1 MSSISWN
8 GSSSVVF
15 LALLGL
21 GFGLGSGFFTVGL
34 GLGFGSGFEG
44 LLSSGV
50 SLISSLVIMSF
61 IVGSAPSSF
70 FILLYKDF
78 CSKPDRGLEISALHF
93 LNASRSITSSWFV
106 S

>member
-34 GLGFGSGFEG
+34 GLGFEG

-70 FILLYKDF
+70 FIFLYKDF